1 MIITF
6 WGVRGSI
13 PAPMPSHDIKAKIVW
28 ALEHASGIDLNNQGA
43 VEEYV
48 DGLPLHIRGTYGGNT
63 PCVQVQSGDTVVIF
77 DAGSGIRDLG
87 LHLMEGG
94 FGQGTGTCHLFL
106 SHTHWDHIQGFPFF
120 VPAYIPGNR
129 IIIYSPNSDIE
140 QRLCIQQNP
149 SYFPVPFKS
158 MQADIEF
165 VSLAEEQNVV
175 IDQLDITSSRLNHP
189 GGSFGYRVE
198 EQGTAFVYATD
209 TEVTNVSGS
218 EMEKHI
224 RFFSHAKVL
233 IFDSQYTMM
242 EALKKEDWGHSTS
255 LKGVEIACEA
265 GVETLVLFHHEP
277 AYDDKTLWDILKR
290 THKYAQQHRSGRTCK
305 VIMAYEGLELAV

>member
-1 MIITF
+1 MIIKF

-13 PAPMPSHDIKAKIVW
+13 PAPMASHEIKAKIVW
-28 ALEHASGIDLNNQGA
+28 ALKHASGVDLSDQGA
-43 VEEYV
+43 VEQYV
-48 DGLPLHIRGTYGGNT
+48 DALPSRIRGTYGGNT
-63 PCVQVQSGDTVVIF
+63 PCVQVQSGDTTMIF

-87 LHLMEGG
+87 LDLMERG

-120 VPAYIPGNR
+120 VPAYVPGNR
-129 IIIYSPNSDIE
+129 IIIHCPHPDIE
-140 QRLCIQQNP
+140 DRLYMQQTA

-165 VSLAEEQNVV
+165 VPLAEGQHVAV
-175 IDQLDITSSRLNHP
+175 GLLDVTSAKLNHP

-218 EMEKHI
+218 EMEKHV
-224 RFFSHAKVL
+224 RFFSRAKVL
-233 IFDSQYTMM
+233 VFDSQYTMM
-242 EALKKEDWGHSTS
+242 EALKKEDWGHSSS
-255 LKGVEIACEA
+255 LKGVETANEA

-277 AYDDKTLWDILKR
+277 AYDDNTLWDVLKR
-290 THKYAQQHRSGRTCK
+290 TRKYAEQHMLGRTCK
-305 VIMAYEGLELAV
+305 IIMAYEGLELVV